1 MQTDDEP
8 ASRESSDS
16 SGPQSSL
23 DRLLRVID
31 VFTPEKPEWTADQ
44 IGQVMGVSRATQY
57 RYIKSLTNAGLLGAA
72 GDGFYRL
79 GPRFVVIDRQ
89 IRLSDPLLRY
99 GPPAMAR
106 ACAELRSAQ
115 LLCTYFG
122 DEVLCIHQ
130 EVFDTSI
137 HSSMDRGRP
146 FPLFRGSPSRAIL
159 AWLPENRLRNLML
172 SHSHEIRESGLG
184 ATWAEFRQRIRDI
197 RAQGYYVGRGE
208 IDQDLMGVAVPVLR
222 PTGELMGSLT
232 TIMPLTELTAAALE
246 KKVRITR
253 RAASEII
260 SQVILHEAE
269 AKRTAA
275 SL

>member
-1 MQTDDEP
+1 MQIDDES
-8 ASRESSDS
+8 ASRDVSDG

-23 DRLLRVID
+23 ERLLKVID
-31 VFTPEKPEWTADQ
+31 VFTPERPEWTADQ
-44 IGQVMGVSRATQY
+44 IGEVMGVSRATQY
-57 RYIKSLTNAGLLGAA
+57 RYIKTLTNAGLLGSA
-72 GDGFYRL
+72 GDGVYRL

-89 IRLSDPLLRY
+89 IRLSDPLLQY

-106 ACAELRSAQ
+106 ACNELRSAQ

-122 DEVLCIHQ
+122 DQVLCIHQ
-130 EVFDTSI
+130 EVFDPSI
-137 HSSMDRGRP
+137 HSSMDRGQP

-159 AWLPENRLRNLML
+159 AWLPETRLRNLML

-208 IDQDLMGVAVPVLR
+208 IDQELMGVAVPILR

-232 TIMPLTELTAAALE
+232 TIMPLTELTPAALAE
-246 KKVRITR
+246 KVSITK
-253 RAASEII
+253 RAASEIM
-260 SQVILHEAE
+260 SKLMVHEAD
-269 AKRTAA
+269 AKRFA
-275 SL
+275 

>member
-1 MQTDDEP
+1 MQTGDESIP
-8 ASRESSDS
+8 REVSDGAS
-16 SGPQSSL
+16 PQSSL
-23 DRLLRVID
+23 ERLLRVID
-31 VFTPEKPEWTADQ
+31 VFTPDKPEWTADQ
-44 IGQVMGVSRATQY
+44 IGEVMGVSRATQY
-57 RYIKSLTNAGLLGAA
+57 RYIKALTNAGLLGAA

-106 ACAELRSAQ
+106 ACSELGSAQ

-130 EVFDTSI
+130 EVFDPTI

-159 AWLPENRLRNLML
+159 AWLPESRLRNLML
-172 SHSHEIRESGLG
+172 SHPHEIRESGLG
-184 ATWAEFRQRIRDI
+184 ATWAEFRQHIRDI

-208 IDQDLMGVAVPVLR
+208 IDQDLMGVAVPLLR

-232 TIMPLTELTAAALE
+232 TIMPLVTLSSTELEQKIA
-246 KKVRITR
+246 ITR
-253 RAASEII
+253 RAAAEIT
-260 SQVILHEAE
+260 SQVVMHEAE
-269 AKRTAA
+269 SKRSA
-275 SL
+275 

>member
-1 MQTDDEP
+1 MQIDDDP
-8 ASRESSDS
+8 GVRDVSDGAS
-16 SGPQSSL
+16 PQSSL
-23 DRLLRVID
+23 ERLLRVID

-44 IGQVMGVSRATQY
+44 IGEVMGVSRATQY
-57 RYIKSLTNAGLLGAA
+57 RYIKALTNAGLLGAA

-99 GPPAMAR
+99 GPPAMAK

-130 EVFDTSI
+130 EVFDPSI

-159 AWLPENRLRNLML
+159 AWLPETRLRNLML
-172 SHSHEIRESGLG
+172 SHSHEIRDSGLG
-184 ATWAEFRQRIRDI
+184 STWAEFRQRIRDI
-197 RAQGYYVGRGE
+197 RAQGYYIGRGE
-208 IDQDLMGVAVPVLR
+208 IDQELMGIAVPLLR

-232 TIMPLTELTAAALE
+232 TIMALTDLSTDVLSQ
-246 KKVRITR
+246 KVAITK
-253 RAASEII
+253 RAASEIT
-260 SQVILHEAE
+260 SQVLAHESE
-269 AKRTAA
+269 HQRTV
-275 SL
+275 